1 METKSLKRKKK
12 HICHIF
18 YNIIIY
24 NIIPPSVASCIYVVI
39 YYAAAAIPD
48 HKELAWALT
57 FTMLS
62 LKCKICSFKCS

>member
-1 METKSLKRKKK
+1 METKSLKRKK

-24 NIIPPSVASCIYVVI
+24 NNITPSVASCIYVVI
-39 YYAAAAIPD
+39 YYEAAAIPV
-48 HKELAWALT
+48 HKELASALT

-62 LKCKICSFKCS
+62 LKCKICSFRYL